1 MLHKKSLVLLFPV
14 FIRSKDNTLLG
25 AHIQMGKFSF
35 LNVRVLLSESDRFP
49 SLPPLLPP
57 TLGSCDCRD
66 C

>member
-1 MLHKKSLVLLFPV
+1 MLYKKPLVLLFPV

-49 SLPPLLPP
+49 SLLSFLLP
-57 TLGSCDCRD
+57 
-66 C
+66 

>member
-1 MLHKKSLVLLFPV
+1 MPGSVIQETTCFI

-49 SLPPLLPP
+49 SLLSFLLP
-57 TLGSCDCRD
+57 
-66 C
+66 